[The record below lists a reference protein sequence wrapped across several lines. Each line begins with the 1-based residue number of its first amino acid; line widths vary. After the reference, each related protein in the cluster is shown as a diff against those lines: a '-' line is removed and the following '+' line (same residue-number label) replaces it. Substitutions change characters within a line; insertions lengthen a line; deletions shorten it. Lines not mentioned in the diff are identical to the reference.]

1 MTLDNEIQKQNEEMF
16 NETHEHIQENIYD
29 VMKYVK
35 YTLEEAKECHMET
48 EIVVWALKYMKDDPT
63 LTIKQAMA
71 YSFND
76 WIK

>member
-1 MTLDNEIQKQNEEMF
+1 MMSNDEIQKWNREMF
-16 NETHEHIQENIYD
+16 NEMHEPIQESVSD
-29 VMKYVK
+29 ALDYVK
-35 YTLEEAKECHMET
+35 YTLEEAKEWHMET
-48 EIVVWALKYMKDDPT
+48 EVVVWALKYMKDDPT

>member
-16 NETHEHIQENIYD
+16 NETHEPIQESISDALY
-29 VMKYVK
+29 YVK
-35 YTLEEAKECHMET
+35 YTLEEAKEYHMET

>member
-1 MTLDNEIQKQNEEMF
+1 MTLDNEIQKRF
-16 NETHEHIQENIYD
+16 NEIHEPIQESISD
-29 VMKYVK
+29 ALDYVK